1 MRGFVA
7 GILGFVAFV
16 LMPGLGV
23 CADGIPPIEEG
34 LKMVAAQQQYALQRM
49 GLSAA
54 LARQALWG
62 AKYKPES
69 MCAQHVSLLL
79 SGYDA
84 LHPEFPDDGPPD
96 KDRRERIRLANSG
109 SWRFVYDIEQVHI
122 CSKAFLDK
130 TPAKPAY
137 NPEDDPVQIMVREF
151 RENRQGVI
159 DEMVEG
165 GIDRSVAENAAI
177 LVSSQKGRY
186 RWCAQTL
193 NNVLNRRMPGMPVG
207 KEDAREMNLRSYE
220 TAENICDVGL
230 MYQDPNAED
239 PYAPSIERL
248 QKAFRE
254 DRKGVIK
261 KFVKVGVRRMWAENA
276 ADLVLAQKGRY
287 RRCAVIMGGLLD
299 NMGYEWGDITHHV
312 QAINEGFY
320 TTGGYPGGGGG
331 SGVGDSICDVDNMN
345 QNPQEGLW

>member
-7 GILGFVAFV
+7 GILSFVAFV

-96 KDRRERIRLANSG
+96 KDRQERIRLANSG

-137 NPEDDPVQIMVREF
+137 NPENDPAQILLKWF
-151 RENRQGVI
+151 KQDRQGVI
-159 DEMVEG
+159 DEMLRMGVE
-165 GIDRSVAENAAI
+165 REVAEGAAI
-177 LVSSQKGRY
+177 VVTSQKGGYKRCVDNIY
-186 RWCAQTL
+186 SLWAHRT
-193 NNVLNRRMPGMPVG
+193 PGIDVDSQLVR
-207 KEDAREMNLRSYE
+207 EVNARNLE
-220 TAENICDVGL
+220 TAENDCDVGV
-230 MYQDPNAED
+230 MYEDPNAEH

-248 QKAFRE
+248 QRALRE
-254 DRKGVIK
+254 DRKGTIERLVQA
-261 KFVKVGVRRMWAENA
+261 GVRRVWAENA
-276 ADLVLAQKGRY
+276 ADLVLSQKGRY
-287 RRCAVIMGGLLD
+287 GPCAIIMGGLLD
-299 NMGYEWGDITHHV
+299 NMGYEWGDVTHHV
-312 QAINEGFY
+312 KAINDGIY
-320 TTGGYPGGGGG
+320 YGKGLGTGVCDAENAEEAPE
-331 SGVGDSICDVDNMN
+331 SGA
-345 QNPQEGLW
+345 LRW

>member
-1 MRGFVA
+1 MLRLGVVMRGFVA

-137 NPEDDPVQIMVREF
+137 NPEDDPDLLIVR
-151 RENRQGVI
+151 RLKENKASIVE
-159 DEMVEG
+159 EMVKVGVERNIAEG
-165 GIDRSVAENAAI
+165 AAI
-177 LVSSQKGRY
+177 LVTTQKGRY
-186 RWCAQTL
+186 KECLDKL
-193 NNVLNRRMPGMPVG
+193 NFLWRSRPPGVDIAS
-207 KEDAREMNLRSYE
+207 EDIKIVNQRPPA
-220 TAENICDVGL
+220 TAENVCDIGR

-248 QKAFRE
+248 LKAFRE
-254 DRKGVIK
+254 DRKGTIK
-261 KFVKVGVRRMWAENA
+261 RLKKAGVRWDHAEDA
-276 ADLVLAQKGRY
+276 ADLVLSQKGRY
-287 RRCAVIMGGLLD
+287 WRCAVIVGGLLD

-312 QAINEGFY
+312 DAINKGFY
-320 TTGGYPGGGGG
+320 YVG
-331 SGVGDSICDVDNMN
+331 SGMGDGVCDVDNMN
-345 QNPQEGLW
+345 HDPREGW

>member
-7 GILGFVAFV
+7 GILCFVAFV

-96 KDRRERIRLANSG
+96 KDRQERIRLANSG

-130 TPAKPAY
+130 TPAKPVY
-137 NPEDDPVQIMVREF
+137 NPEDDPVQRMVRHF
-151 RENRQGVI
+151 QQDRQGVI
-159 DEMVEG
+159 NEMVEG

-186 RWCAQTL
+186 KECAQEL
-193 NNVLNRRMPGMPVG
+193 ENIIYRRMPGMPIG
-207 KEDAREMNLRSYE
+207 REDAREMNTPDPN
-220 TAENICDVGL
+220 TAERDCDIGR

-248 QKAFRE
+248 LKAFRE
-254 DRKGVIK
+254 DRKGTIK
-261 KFVKVGVRRMWAENA
+261 RLKKVGVRWDHAEDA

-287 RRCAVIMGGLLD
+287 WRCAVIVGGLLD

-312 QAINEGFY
+312 DAINKGYY
-320 TTGGYPGGGGG
+320 TIGGYPNGGGG
-331 SGVGDSICDVDNMN
+331 SGVGDGVCDVDNMN

>member
-1 MRGFVA
+1 MMRGIVA

-16 LMPGLGV
+16 FVPGLGV

-96 KDRRERIRLANSG
+96 KDRQERIRLANSG

-137 NPEDDPVQIMVREF
+137 NPENDPVQIMARSF
-151 RENRQGVI
+151 QQDRQGMI
-159 DEMVEG
+159 DEMVQAGVEKN
-165 GIDRSVAENAAI
+165 VAESAAI
-177 LVSSQKGRY
+177 LVTSQKGRY
-186 RWCAQTL
+186 KECARIIYHMYVDGIRGGL
-193 NNVLNRRMPGMPVG
+193 DPELV
-207 KEDAREMNLRSYE
+207 REMNTPDPN
-220 TAENICDVGL
+220 TAENDCDAGR

-248 QKAFRE
+248 LKAFRE
-254 DRKGVIK
+254 DRKGTIK
-261 KFVKVGVRRMWAENA
+261 RLKKVGVRWDHAEDA
-276 ADLVLAQKGRY
+276 ADLVLSQKGRY
-287 RRCAVIMGGLLD
+287 WRCAVIVGGLLD

-312 QAINEGFY
+312 DAINKGYY
-320 TTGGYPGGGGG
+320 TIGGYPNGGGG
-331 SGVGDSICDVDNMN
+331 SGVGDGVCDVDNMN
-345 QNPQEGLW
+345 HDPREGW

>member
-7 GILGFVAFV
+7 GILSFVAFV
-16 LMPGLGV
+16 FVPGLGV

-49 GLSAA
+49 GLSAS

-96 KDRRERIRLANSG
+96 KDRQERIRLANSG

-130 TPAKPAY
+130 TPAKPVVRNHAG
-137 NPEDDPVQIMVREF
+137 MVARDF
-151 RENRQGVI
+151 LTDRQGTIKAMI
-159 DEMVEG
+159 DAGVEKG
-165 GIDRSVAENAAI
+165 VAESAAV
-177 LVSSQKGRY
+177 LLTTQKGRFEA
-186 RWCAQTL
+186 CAVTVDLLLHAHQPLMGLDT
-193 NNVLNRRMPGMPVG
+193 
-207 KEDAREMNLRSYE
+207 DIARELNARSFE
-220 TAENICDVGL
+220 TAETDCDIGR
-230 MYQDPNAED
+230 MYQDPNAEY

-254 DRKGVIK
+254 DRKGTIERLVQA
-261 KFVKVGVRRMWAENA
+261 GVRRVWAENA
-276 ADLVLAQKGRY
+276 ADLVLSQKGRY
-287 RRCAVIMGGLLD
+287 GPCAIIMGGLLD

-312 QAINEGFY
+312 KAINDGIY
-320 TTGGYPGGGGG
+320 YGKGLGTGVCDAENAEEAPE
-331 SGVGDSICDVDNMN
+331 SGA
-345 QNPQEGLW
+345 LRW

>member
-1 MRGFVA
+1 MRGIVA
-7 GILGFVAFV
+7 GILGFVAFILV
-16 LMPGLGV
+16 PGLGV

-49 GLSAA
+49 GLSAS

-96 KDRRERIRLANSG
+96 KDRQERIRLANSG

-137 NPEDDPVQIMVREF
+137 NPENDPVQIMARSF
-151 RENRQGVI
+151 QQDRQGMI
-159 DEMVEG
+159 DEMVQAGVEKN
-165 GIDRSVAENAAI
+165 VAESAAI
-177 LVSSQKGRY
+177 LVTSQKGRY
-186 RWCAQTL
+186 WDCAMAVY
-193 NNVLNRRMPGMPVG
+193 NMYRRAPGMPISYD
-207 KEDAREMNLRSYE
+207 EARQVNLRPFA
-220 TAENICDVGL
+220 TAEGICDIGR

-248 QKAFRE
+248 LKAFRE
-254 DRKGVIK
+254 DRKGTIK
-261 KFVKVGVRRMWAENA
+261 KLVKVGVLRGWAREA
-276 ADLVLAQKGRY
+276 ADLVLSQKGRY
-287 RRCAVIMGGLLD
+287 WRCAVIVGGLLD

-312 QAINEGFY
+312 DAINDDSY
-320 TTGGYPGGGGG
+320 NIG
-331 SGVGDSICDVDNMN
+331 SGMGDRICDVDNMN
-345 QNPQEGLW
+345 HDPREGW

>member
-7 GILGFVAFV
+7 GILSFVAFV

-49 GLSAA
+49 GLSAS

-130 TPAKPAY
+130 TPARPAY
-137 NPEDDPVQIMVREF
+137 NPGNDPVQIMARRF
-151 RENRQGVI
+151 QQDRQGTI
-159 DEMVEG
+159 DEMVQAGVEKN
-165 GIDRSVAENAAI
+165 VAESAAV
-177 LVSSQKGRY
+177 LVTSQRGMYAGCAVVAVDMY
-186 RWCAQTL
+186 R
-193 NNVLNRRMPGMPVG
+193 RIPGMPISR
-207 KEDAREMNLRSYE
+207 EDARAMNMRNPDTAE
-220 TAENICDVGL
+220 TACDINW
-230 MYQDPNAED
+230 MYRDPNAVD

-254 DRKGVIK
+254 DRKGTIK
-261 KFVKVGVRRMWAENA
+261 KLVKVGVRRVWAENA

-287 RRCAVIMGGLLD
+287 RRCAVIVGGLLD

-312 QAINEGFY
+312 DAINEGY
-320 TTGGYPGGGGG
+320 YSIG
-331 SGVGDSICDVDNMN
+331 SIVGDGVCDVDNVN
-345 QNPQEGLW
+345 HDPREGLW